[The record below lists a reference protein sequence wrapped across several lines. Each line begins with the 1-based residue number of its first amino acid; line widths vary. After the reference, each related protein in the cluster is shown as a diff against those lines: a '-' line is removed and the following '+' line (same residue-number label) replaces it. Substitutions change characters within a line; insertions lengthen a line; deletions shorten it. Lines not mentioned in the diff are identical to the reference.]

1 MRSGPSTTR
10 FRRRPLAGALLVTVV
25 VALLAACAPPP
36 FDPGPSDGFPY
47 SVALQRNLVFRL
59 DDGRELRADVYSP
72 ADPETGEPAEGPF
85 PVIVGFT
92 PYGKSG
98 AVEGDMPGGN
108 GLNLD
113 LVRHGYLGAV
123 VDVPGTGGSTG
134 RFDLFDPAEA
144 TAGAQVVDWA
154 AELPRSDGNV
164 GMIGV
169 SYLAIVQLFT
179 AAQVGPGSP
188 LKAIFPISATADP
201 YRDLFVSGG
210 ALNVLSPLGLLFGYG
225 VTRSTTP
232 FTERADDPAAALELA
247 LANLEQ
253 MSRFEGVMAEH
264 MFTNGER
271 RYDGEFW
278 AQRRPAD
285 LLDRIVD
292 NGVAV
297 HLVGG
302 LYDVFQRG
310 VPLLYSGLQN
320 AAAGRPLDAPMTP
333 DQPVDARYQLTFGP
347 WHHGNL
353 GSGTD
358 FTATQLRWFDR
369 WLKNID
375 NGVDR
380 EARPVHVIEPGG
392 DEYRVAAYPA
402 ESSEV
407 NRRWLR
413 SDGALTEDGPT
424 GPESTTEL
432 VFTGFGAV
440 CSQSTVQF
448 SAGLFE
454 KDCPNVHRR
463 APVELGAVS
472 FTSEV
477 LAEPL
482 RLAGPIGLSVSLT
495 SSAPDSL
502 LAVTVEDVAP
512 DGTSSDIT
520 GGAQLGSL
528 RALDVDRSWP
538 SSASGAGPDGYVR
551 PYLPLTPGSIE
562 PLPIGEAVRQHIEIR
577 PAFATVPAGH
587 RLRIR
592 VATSDTPH
600 LIPLADMANLW
611 GGTYRI
617 GHSADS
623 PSFVDLTVL
632 PD

>member
-1 MRSGPSTTR
+1 MHSGLSTTR
-10 FRRRPLAGALLVTVV
+10 FRRPPWAAVLLVAAVTV
-25 VALLAACAPPP
+25 LAACAPPP
-36 FDPGPSDGFPY
+36 FDPEPPDGLPY
-47 SVALQRNLVFRL
+47 SVSLQRNLVIRL
-59 DDGRELRADVYSP
+59 GDGRELRADVYSP
-72 ADPETGEPAEGPF
+72 ADPITGEPVSGPF

-98 AVEGDMPGGN
+98 AADGDMPGGN

-154 AELPRSDGNV
+154 AQLPRSNGKV
-164 GMIGV
+164 GMLGV

-179 AAQVGPGSP
+179 AAQVEPGSP
-188 LKAIFPISATADP
+188 LKAIFPISATVDP

-225 VTRSTTP
+225 ITRSATP

-278 AQRRPAD
+278 AQRRPSD
-285 LLDRIVD
+285 LIDRIVD

-320 AAAGRPLDAPMTP
+320 AAADRPVDAPMTP
-333 DQPVDARYQLTFGP
+333 DQSVDPRYQLTFGP

-358 FTATQLRWFDR
+358 FTETQLRWFDR
-369 WLKNID
+369 WLKDID

-380 EARPVHVIEPGG
+380 EPRPVHVIEPGG
-392 DEYRVAAYPA
+392 DEYRTAAYPA
-402 ESSEV
+402 EASEV
-407 NRRWLR
+407 ERRWLR
-413 SDGALTEDGPT
+413 SDGGLSSAAPAAVEAP
-424 GPESTTEL
+424 TEL
-432 VFTGFGAV
+432 IFTGFGAV

-463 APVELGAVS
+463 APVEPGAVS
-472 FTSEV
+472 FATEV
-477 LAEPL
+477 LTEPL

-495 SSAPDSL
+495 SSTPDSL

-528 RALDVDRSWP
+528 RALDTDRSWTSDP
-538 SSASGAGPDGYVR
+538 TDARPIGHVR
-551 PYLPLTPGSIE
+551 PYLPLTQSSIE
-562 PLPIGEAVRQHIEIR
+562 PLPIGAAVRQHIEIR

-600 LIPLADMANLW
+600 LIPLADMADLW

-617 GHSADS
+617 GHSTES

-632 PD
+632 PG